1 MNKLLDQ
8 FKYLNPKDPGTW
20 PALPKL
26 LALIA
31 ILVALVAG
39 GYVADWQG
47 QVDELAAGAEQEAKL
62 KEEYKG
68 KKQSAVNLDLYRQQ
82 LREIDSSFGA
92 LLKQLPNKS
101 QMDALL
107 VDINQAGLGR
117 GLQFELFKPAPQ
129 ETMKD
134 FYAELPVSVR
144 VTGGYHDM
152 GQFASDIAQL
162 SRIVTLNDIVIGPA
176 AGKDGSVLAMDTI
189 AKTFRY
195 LDEEEVAKQK
205 KAAAKSPAK
214 GGAAKK

>member
-1 MNKLLDQ
+1 MNKLLEQ

-20 PALPKL
+20 PVLPKL
-26 LALIA
+26 LALLA
-31 ILVALVAG
+31 TLVALVAA

-47 QVDELAAGAEQEAKL
+47 QVEEIESGAAQEAKL
-62 KEEYKG
+62 KDEYKG
-68 KKQSAVNLDLYRQQ
+68 KKQLAVNLDLYRQQ

-144 VTGGYHDM
+144 VTGSYHDM

-162 SRIVTLNDIVIGPA
+162 SRIVTLNDLAIGP
-176 AGKDGSVLAMDTI
+176 AGKDGSVLAMDTS

-195 LDEEEVAKQK
+195 LDDEEVAKQK
-205 KAAAKSPAK
+205 KAAKKPAPAK
-214 GGAAKK
+214 K

>member
-1 MNKLLDQ
+1 MKDLLEQ

-20 PALPKL
+20 PVLPKL
-26 LALIA
+26 LALILTLA
-31 ILVALVAG
+31 ALVAV

-47 QVDELAAGAEQEAKL
+47 QVEQLEAGAAEEAKL
-62 KEEYKG
+62 KGEYKS
-68 KKQSAVNLDLYRQQ
+68 KKQLSVNLDLYRQQ

-144 VTGGYHDM
+144 VTGSYHDM

-162 SRIVTLNDIVIGPA
+162 SRIVTLNDIVINP
-176 AGKDGSVLAMDTI
+176 AGKDGSVLAMDTS

-205 KAAAKSPAK
+205 KAAKKPAPAK
-214 GGAAKK
+214 K

>member
-8 FKYLNPKDPGTW
+8 FKYLNPKDPGMW

-26 LALIA
+26 LALLA
-31 ILVALVAG
+31 ILAALVAV

-62 KEEYKG
+62 KDEYKG
-68 KKQSAVNLDLYRQQ
+68 KKQLSVNLDLYRQQ

-117 GLQFELFKPAPQ
+117 GLQFELFRPAPQ
-129 ETMKD
+129 ETIKD

-144 VTGGYHDM
+144 VTGSYHDM

-162 SRIVTLNDIVIGPA
+162 SRIVTLNDIRISPA
-176 AGKDGSVLAMDTI
+176 PTGKDANVLAMDTS

-195 LDEEEVAKQK
+195 LDDEEVAKQK
-205 KAAAKSPAK
+205 KAAKKPAP
-214 GGAAKK
+214 GKK

>member
-68 KKQSAVNLDLYRQQ
+68 KKQLAVNLDLYRQQ

-117 GLQFELFKPAPQ
+117 GLQFELFKPAPK

-162 SRIVTLNDIVIGPA
+162 SRIVTLNDIVIGPS

>member
-1 MNKLLDQ
+1 MDKLLEQ

-20 PALPKL
+20 PVLPKL

-31 ILVALVAG
+31 ILAALVAV
-39 GYVADWQG
+39 GYVADWQN
-47 QVDELAAGAEQEAKL
+47 QMDELVAGAEEEVKL
-62 KEEYKG
+62 KDDYKD
-68 KKQSAVNLDLYRQQ
+68 KKQLSVNLDLYRQQ

-117 GLQFELFKPAPQ
+117 GLQFELFRPAPR
-129 ETMKD
+129 ETVKE
-134 FYAELPVSVR
+134 FYAELPVAVR
-144 VTGGYHDM
+144 VTGSYHDM

-162 SRIVTLNDIVIGPA
+162 SRIVTLNDISIRS
-176 AGKDGSVLAMDTI
+176 AGRDGSTLAMDTV

-195 LDEEEVAKQK
+195 LDDEEMAKQK
-205 KAAAKSPAK
+205 RS
-214 GGAAKK
+214 AKKPAGKKK

>member
-8 FKYLNPKDPGTW
+8 FKYLNPKDPGAW
-20 PALPKL
+20 PVLPKL
-26 LALIA
+26 LALIV
-31 ILVALVAG
+31 ILMALVGA

-62 KEEYKG
+62 KEEYKN
-68 KKQSAVNLDLYRQQ
+68 KKQQAVNLDLHRQQ

-162 SRIVTLNDIVIGPA
+162 SRIVTLNDIVITP
-176 AGKDGSVLAMDTI
+176 AGKDGSVLGMDTT

-195 LDEEEVAKQK
+195 LDDEEVAKQK
-205 KAAAKSPAK
+205 KAASKSPAK
-214 GGAAKK
+214 AGAAKK

>member
-1 MNKLLDQ
+1 MDKLLDQ

-31 ILVALVAG
+31 TLAALVAV
-39 GYVADWQG
+39 GYVADWQA
-47 QVDELAAGAEQEAKL
+47 QMDELVAGAEQEAKL
-62 KEEYKG
+62 KNDYKD
-68 KKQSAVNLDLYRQQ
+68 KKQLAVNLDLYRQQ

-92 LLKQLPNKS
+92 LLKQLPNRS

-129 ETMKD
+129 ETMKE
-134 FYAELPVSVR
+134 FYAELPVAVR
-144 VTGGYHDM
+144 VTGSYHDM

-162 SRIVTLNDIVIGPA
+162 SRIVTLNDIAIAPT
-176 AGKDGSVLAMDTI
+176 GKDGSVLAMDTS

-195 LDEEEVAKQK
+195 LDDEEVTKQK
-205 KAAAKSPAK
+205 R
-214 GGAAKK
+214 AAKKPVKK

>member
-1 MNKLLDQ
+1 MNKLLEQ
-8 FKYLNPKDPGTW
+8 FKYLNPKDPGGW

-26 LALIA
+26 LVLIA
-31 ILVALVAG
+31 TLIALVGA
-39 GYVADWQG
+39 GYVADWQS
-47 QVDELAAGAEQEAKL
+47 QMDELVAGAEQEAKL
-62 KEEYKG
+62 KGEYKD
-68 KKQSAVNLDLYRQQ
+68 KKQLAVNLDLYRQQ
-82 LREIDSSFGA
+82 LREIDISFGA

-134 FYAELPVSVR
+134 FYAELPVAVR
-144 VTGGYHDM
+144 VTGSYHDM

-162 SRIVTLNDIVIGPA
+162 SRIVTLNDIVIAPSGNNP
-176 AGKDGSVLAMDTI
+176 GVLAMDTS

-195 LDEEEVAKQK
+195 LDEEEVAKQR
-205 KAAAKSPAK
+205 KAT
-214 GGAAKK
+214 AKKPAGKK

>member
-31 ILVALVAG
+31 TLVALVVG

-47 QVDELAAGAEQEAKL
+47 QMDEVAAGAEQEAKL
-62 KEEYKG
+62 KQEYKD
-68 KKQSAVNLDLYRQQ
+68 KKQQAVNLDLHRQQ
-82 LREIDSSFGA
+82 LREIESSFGA

-117 GLQFELFKPAPQ
+117 GLQFELFRPASQ

-144 VTGGYHDM
+144 VTGSYHDM

-162 SRIVTLNDIVIGPA
+162 SRIVTLNDIVIAP
-176 AGKDGSVLAMDTI
+176 AGKDGSLLGLDTT
-189 AKTFRY
+189 AKTYRY
-195 LDEEEVAKQK
+195 LDDEEVAKQK
-205 KAAAKSPAK
+205 KAASPAK